1 MFPTLKVFVSG
12 LDNDLDYNIQLEIR
26 SVDSKRYRYVYTR
39 FDILFT
45 PFISVNVFITLI
57 TKEKEN
63 VNFWVLQ
70 L

>member
-57 TKEKEN
+57 IKEKEN